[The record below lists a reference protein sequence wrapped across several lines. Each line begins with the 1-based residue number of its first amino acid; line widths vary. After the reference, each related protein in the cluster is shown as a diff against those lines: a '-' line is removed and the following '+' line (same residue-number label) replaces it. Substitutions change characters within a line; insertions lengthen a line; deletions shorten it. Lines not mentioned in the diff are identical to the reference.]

1 MSGLNSEAVGAA
13 RRWFAVNVRPRA
25 ERIAVANLDRQG
37 FRHFLPQQKKTIRH
51 ARQFRTV
58 LAPLFPGYLF
68 VALDL
73 GRERWRAINGTFGV
87 VSLVR
92 TGDEPRPVPAG
103 IVEALMELSQ
113 GDSIVRFERQLEVG
127 QRIKMIAGPF
137 AEQLGTLD
145 RLDDQG
151 RVRVLLEMMGTVIPV
166 TAIGGA
172 AGAGLR
178 VGCKALGRLAR
189 DAGVRVR
196 NQPGAGTS
204 PVPAVAFDHWVR
216 VS

>member
-1 MSGLNSEAVGAA
+1 MSGLNSEADLSGS
-13 RRWFAVNVRPRA
+13 RWFAVNVRPRA
-25 ERIAVANLDRQG
+25 EKVAVANLDRQG
-37 FRHFLPQQKKTIRH
+37 FRHFLPQQRKTIRH

-92 TGDEPRPVPAG
+92 TGDEPRPVPPG
-103 IVEALMELSQ
+103 IVEALIELSR
-113 GDSIVRFERQLEVG
+113 GDRIVRFDRQLQEG
-127 QRIKMIAGPF
+127 QRIRMIAGPF
-137 AEQLGTLD
+137 AEQLGTLE

-166 TAIGGA
+166 TGTA
-172 AGAGLR
+172 AQ
-178 VGCKALGRLAR
+178 LA
-189 DAGVRVR
+189 
-196 NQPGAGTS
+196 
-204 PVPAVAFDHWVR
+204 PV
-216 VS
+216 

>member
-1 MSGLNSEAVGAA
+1 VSGLNSGADTSGC
-13 RRWFAVNVRPRA
+13 RWFAVNVRPRA
-25 ERIAVANLDRQG
+25 ERIAVANLERQG
-37 FRHFLPQQKKTIRH
+37 FRHFLPQQHKTIRH
-51 ARQFRTV
+51 ARQFRSV

-87 VSLVR
+87 VALVR
-92 TGDEPRPVPAG
+92 TGDQPQPVPTG

-137 AEQLGTLD
+137 AEQLGTLE
-145 RLDDQG
+145 RLNDQG

-166 TAIGGA
+166 SATAA
-172 AGAGLR
+172 QL
-178 VGCKALGRLAR
+178 
-189 DAGVRVR
+189 
-196 NQPGAGTS
+196 
-204 PVPAVAFDHWVR
+204 VPA
-216 VS
+216 